1 MFVAALRLERTRRQ
15 FFEWRLDSRGTRE
28 REEGDAEEANER
40 HTRVEQRQRKREEEE
55 VEDKPD

>member
-28 REEGDAEEANER
+28 GEEGDAEEANER
-40 HTRVEQRQRKREEEE
+40 HTRVEQRQRKREEE